1 MPFLGKSRY
10 LPIFDLTY
18 SNLSALLTSLIF
30 AECFFIFITQYLI
43 KVDNTNLYKFKFT
56 QQLCTCASLGWFLAH
71 WHGKVIWQID
81 KPAAYQLCEVVASD
95 GVNQGCIIY

>member
-56 QQLCTCASLGWFLAH
+56 QQLRALHLVGFLLTGTERSFGKLINQLLISCARWLLVMG
-71 WHGKVIWQID
+71 
-81 KPAAYQLCEVVASD
+81 
-95 GVNQGCIIY
+95 